1 MKMSEKKRRMGWR
14 GKAAVPVV
22 MLAVLIK
29 IKLISGALCLIGQ
42 SLTC

>member
-1 MKMSEKKRRMGWR
+1 MKMSEKPRMGWL

-22 MLAVLIK
+22 MPAVLIK
-29 IKLISGALCLIGQ
+29 IKLISGVLWLIGQ